1 MLGKF
6 IDWNYRRTVERLEKE
21 LGGQYDRK
29 SPEFPLEET
38 RLRGV
43 YLLTAVTVV
52 GLIGY
57 GLTLKFRWVGG

>member
-1 MLGKF
+1 MSGKF
-6 IDWNYRRTVERLEKE
+6 IDWNYRRTVDRLSKKY
-21 LGGQYDRK
+21 GGLYDRK
-29 SPEFPLEET
+29 SPEFPLEKT

-43 YLLTAVTVV
+43 YLLSSITVV